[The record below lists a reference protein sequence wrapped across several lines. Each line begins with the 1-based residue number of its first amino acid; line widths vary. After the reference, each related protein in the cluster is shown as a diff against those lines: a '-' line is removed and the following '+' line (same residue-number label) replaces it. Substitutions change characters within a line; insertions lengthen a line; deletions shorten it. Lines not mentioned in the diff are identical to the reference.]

1 METEV
6 IKVESSTID
15 EIYYNLLERK
25 LIVTFKNGSK
35 YQYDGVSEDVFKEL
49 ISAESVCKYF
59 TANIRNKYTTT
70 KLS

>member
-15 EIYYNLLERK
+15 ELYYNLEERK

-35 YQYDGVSEDVFKEL
+35 YQYDDVSEDVFKEL
-49 ISAESVCKYF
+49 ISAESVGKYF